1 MSDTINAVCC
11 LKGEQ
16 GYGTIK
22 LEQSKSGGAVSIT
35 GQLSKLTEGQI
46 L

>member
-16 GYGTIK
+16 GHGTIK
-22 LEQSKSGGAVSIT
+22 LEQSKSGGAVNIT
-35 GQLSKLTEGQI
+35 GKLTNLTEG
-46 L
+46 